1 MAAATDEDTEV
12 TNLFTGRPARGIVN
26 RLMQEMGPL
35 SLDMPAFPLAAG
47 ALAPLKAKAEA
58 EGSGDFSNLWSGQ
71 AARLFARLPAKEL
84 TERLAEEAL
93 ACMAA
98 LAGR

>member
-1 MAAATDEDTEV
+1 
-12 TNLFTGRPARGIVN
+12 
-26 RLMQEMGPL
+26 L
-35 SLDMPAFPLAAG
+35 SPDLPAFPLAAV

-58 EGSGDFSNLWSGQ
+58 DGSGDFSNLWSGQ
-71 AARLFARLPAKEL
+71 GARITARLSHALPAKQL
-84 TERLAEEAL
+84 TERLANEAL